1 MPSDEILLEIISSL
15 YFLIFPQEEIFHGA
29 GILLPIS
36 NNFEILFLFFLLV
49 TGTGNEMTMIFIIL
63 SYMFSIAM
71 LYGFYYL
78 KVSQHSTSTR
88 RRTTDK
94 PRQFGFKNV

>member
-1 MPSDEILLEIISSL
+1 MPSDEILLEIFSLL
-15 YFLIFPQEEIFHGA
+15 YFLVFPREEIFHDG
-29 GILLPIS
+29 GILLPIF
-36 NNFEILFLFFLLV
+36 NNFEILFLLFLLV
-49 TGTGNEMTMIFIIL
+49 TGNEMTMIFIIL

-88 RRTTDK
+88 RRPTDK